1 MGRDLQFKI
10 HATLASDRM
19 VFPGVVHH
27 GMFCVYGHVVGVQR
41 YEQPNTLLLLNFYTR
56 LPSSADP
63 KRRWRVGQ
71 VWRSRRRALRE
82 KLRGETANDDDG
94 EEEAADHDEEE
105 E

>member
-41 YEQPNTLLLLNFYTR
+41 YEQPNTMLVLDTGAEVCVACID
-56 LPSSADP
+56 STH
-63 KRRWRVGQ
+63 V
-71 VWRSRRRALRE
+71 
-82 KLRGETANDDDG
+82 
-94 EEEAADHDEEE
+94 AAVARDHQIM
-105 E
+105 